1 MYKRSNEEKDVS
13 SKKVRNCDTAESNI
27 QSAIVDGEDTS
38 EIPSFPLGNLSTSW
52 CSLVCKP
59 AAIKTA
65 NRYFLLQKV
74 TQSWPSP
81 ALCFVETVPQ
91 DAQSSHVTAFNSGD
105 GSSKSDNERDVH
117 ISMRLMEDFLDL
129 AKENTEKD
137 LETCGILGAYLEKG
151 TLYLTTL
158 IIPKQESAS
167 NSCQATNEEEVFKIL
182 NERSL
187 YPVGWIHVCLPTYFA
202 IDSVNVGWVRFGE
215 KISIQTNLTC
225 QLLGSKYHQIRD
237 ETQQLTACFD
247 HIYVTS
253 YWWSKTTILIRK
265 TNVPLHTCEVAVGNI
280 LSIYLRVGWVRPR
293 GLDSGLIGEAYP
305 NRPSLCWEHVLG
317 TGCDIKNSKLTI
329 DLVLTHPS
337 QSCFMSSVDLH
348 TQYSYQVMIPE
359 AFAIVLA
366 PNDTSRSCGLFRLTK
381 PEGMN
386 ILKNCQ
392 ETGFHPHKE
401 PDNGSP
407 VYEHCSNVYKNSNLR
422 FEIFDLRQK

>member
-137 LETCGILGAYLEKG
+137 LETCGILGAYL
-151 TLYLTTL
+151 
-158 IIPKQESAS
+158 
-167 NSCQATNEEEVFKIL
+167 
-182 NERSL
+182 
-187 YPVGWIHVCLPTYFA
+187 
-202 IDSVNVGWVRFGE
+202 
-215 KISIQTNLTC
+215 
-225 QLLGSKYHQIRD
+225 
-237 ETQQLTACFD
+237 
-247 HIYVTS
+247 
-253 YWWSKTTILIRK
+253 
-265 TNVPLHTCEVAVGNI
+265 
-280 LSIYLRVGWVRPR
+280 
-293 GLDSGLIGEAYP
+293 
-305 NRPSLCWEHVLG
+305 
-317 TGCDIKNSKLTI
+317 
-329 DLVLTHPS
+329 THPS

>member
-187 YPVGWIHVCLPTYFA
+187 YPVGWIH
-202 IDSVNVGWVRFGE
+202 
-215 KISIQTNLTC
+215 
-225 QLLGSKYHQIRD
+225 IRD

-329 DLVLTHPS
+329 DLVLVGLSLNHVWTHS
-337 QSCFMSSVDLH
+337 LVLF
-348 TQYSYQVMIPE
+348 YQVMIPE

-366 PNDTSRSCGLFRLTK
+366 PNDTSRRQDFTHTK
-381 PEGMN
+381 NQTMAAPYMSTAPMCTKTP
-386 ILKNCQ
+386 I
-392 ETGFHPHKE
+392 
-401 PDNGSP
+401 
-407 VYEHCSNVYKNSNLR
+407 
-422 FEIFDLRQK
+422 

>member
-1 MYKRSNEEKDVS
+1 MG
-13 SKKVRNCDTAESNI
+13 C
-27 QSAIVDGEDTS
+27 SAIVDGEDTS

-187 YPVGWIHVCLPTYFA
+187 YPVGWIH
-202 IDSVNVGWVRFGE
+202 
-215 KISIQTNLTC
+215 
-225 QLLGSKYHQIRD
+225 
-237 ETQQLTACFD
+237 
-247 HIYVTS
+247 
-253 YWWSKTTILIRK
+253 
-265 TNVPLHTCEVAVGNI
+265 
-280 LSIYLRVGWVRPR
+280 
-293 GLDSGLIGEAYP
+293 
-305 NRPSLCWEHVLG
+305 
-317 TGCDIKNSKLTI
+317 
-329 DLVLTHPS
+329 THPS